1 MSTPTRTSN
10 VVARFVRDAVPAK
23 RYRWWHAAAVG
34 LAANAASAAPAGY
47 NGNEPFYNNLHT
59 PPGSPPDWAFAPAWA
74 FNNLTTLWSNLRIAN
89 LPTGTPGRRMA
100 LALEGASWGLFAS
113 FSSLYFGLRS
123 PVLGAVDTVTG
134 FGATA
139 ASVAVTARLDRK
151 AAWALVPR
159 LLWLGYAS
167 YVSVGTALRNRDEFV
182 GWDPKPEDRNADP
195 SALAANGR
203 GGKPGEPEEATGAQA
218 A

>member
-1 MSTPTRTSN
+1 MSTLSRT
-10 VVARFVRDAVPAK
+10 ARTAARLVRDAAPSK

-34 LAANAASAAPAGY
+34 LAANALSAAPAGY
-47 NGNEPFYNNLHT
+47 NGDEPFYNELDT

-89 LPTGTPGRRMA
+89 LPSGTPGRRTA

-113 FSSLYFGLRS
+113 FTSLYFGLRS
-123 PVLGAVDTVTG
+123 PVLGAVDTVAG
-134 FGATA
+134 FGTTA

-167 YVSVGTALRNRDEFV
+167 YVSVGTALRNRDELV
-182 GWDPKPEDRNADP
+182 GWDPEANDANAETHEAAEADTT
-195 SALAANGR
+195 LAPIDSDA
-203 GGKPGEPEEATGAQA
+203 
-218 A
+218 

>member
-1 MSTPTRTSN
+1 MRTLTRASN
-10 VVARFVRDAVPAK
+10 AAARLVRDAALVK
-23 RYRWWHAAAVG
+23 RYRWWQAAAVG

-47 NGNEPFYNNLHT
+47 NGDEPFYNDLDT

-89 LPTGTPGRRMA
+89 LPAGTPGRRKA
-100 LALEGASWGLFAS
+100 LALEGVSWGLFAS

-123 PVLGAVDTVTG
+123 PVLGAVDTVAG
-134 FGATA
+134 FGTTA

-167 YVSVGTALRNRDEFV
+167 YVSVGTALRSRDEFV
-182 GWDPKPEDRNADP
+182 GWDPKLEGQNADLSP
-195 SALAANGR
+195 LAVNGQEEES
-203 GGKPGEPEEATGAQA
+203 GEPEESVGARA